1 MTTLFDIGD
10 EIEVTIKGRIE
21 EFSVSKSGDCYVI
34 SLTNVKPEGSRIYL
48 DSTALRDAALKG
60 RRRWQD

>member
-21 EFSVSKSGDCYVI
+21 EFSVSKNGDCYVI
-34 SLTNVKPEGSRIYL
+34 SPTNVKPEGSRIYL
-48 DSTALRDAALKG
+48 DSTALRDATLKG
-60 RRRWQD
+60 QHRWQN